1 MAPQVCAKI
10 TYMPLHDSFLNA
22 GGTGLKKAV
31 KA

>member
-1 MAPQVCAKI
+1 
-10 TYMPLHDSFLNA
+10 MPLHDSFLNA